1 MGNGAADN
9 NTKSGQLLRLS
20 ELMPAGTEVMET
32 MNIFK
37 NLKTRDHHSNHDVLV
52 NEKLVLNP
60 IKMRTKDLR
69 RHFIQIIICIIFN
82 KLIFFGFLFLDEGRK
97 IFETRRKREKRR
109 HCLTLNKLIF
119 MFKNY

>member
-37 NLKTRDHHSNHDVLV
+37 NSKKMDDHSNHDVLV

-82 KLIFFGFLFLDEGRK
+82 KLMFFWFSVLG
-97 IFETRRKREKRR
+97 
-109 HCLTLNKLIF
+109 
-119 MFKNY
+119 